1 MQSFNA
7 TLIAI
12 GISAAVAACAS
23 LETAERNDGAVSGQ
37 PSAERMAAP
46 QPERTAVS
54 QAATGAIV
62 GCASNAAIQEPNQP
76 QQRPLSP
83 LCLRKS

>member
-1 MQSFNA
+1 MQSYG

-12 GISAAVAACAS
+12 GISAAVVACAG
-23 LETAERNDGAVSGQ
+23 LETAERSDVKVSA
-37 PSAERMAAP
+37 PSAERMAGT
-46 QPERTAVS
+46 QPTERTAVS

-76 QQRPLSP
+76 QRRPLSP